1 MFELADTVSPRLHQ
15 TQKGDAETQMQP
27 GVDFSFHSQNTK
39 NHFSSAGKKKKNRQG
54 DINEHTPERLWQ
66 VRDVPEMRRW
76 WSSSPGWNEQTIW
89 PPEEKH

>member
-39 NHFSSAGKKKKNRQG
+39 NHFSSAGKKK
-54 DINEHTPERLWQ
+54 
-66 VRDVPEMRRW
+66 
-76 WSSSPGWNEQTIW
+76 
-89 PPEEKH
+89 EKKKKQAGRH